1 MEWGNSRQRG
11 EHAKRHRSEKW
22 QSDAALGP
30 YLKGRWNKWGG
41 WRLSNFQ
48 WYIKERATGVVCPRC
63 RQKGGALSVGY
74 LKAIMIKLPTIL
86 NNNKTLLS
94 FKVATPL
101 NAPLRVFPEDLG
113 QGSGIISF
121 LTHADTEILVAVTCQ
136 WENLLFYPYSP
147 SQTDEEHLQWTSSEH

>member
-1 MEWGNSRQRG
+1 M
-11 EHAKRHRSEKW
+11 
-22 QSDAALGP
+22 
-30 YLKGRWNKWGG
+30 
-41 WRLSNFQ
+41 
-48 WYIKERATGVVCPRC
+48 VCPRC

-136 WENLLFYPYSP
+136 
-147 SQTDEEHLQWTSSEH
+147 